1 MDTSRGATINGRP
14 VRDQAEAARWIEGV
28 IKTQMESTL
37 STEGGSLS
45 VPCHQPLLRP
55 SAEQSKRARS
65 PQPHS
70 MLCETLSMAG
80 PADLFQSHHSIDKH
94 LLMQANAKLMRHATF
109 GMYIGV
115 LVGPA
120 YIFRQRFTAGWR
132 AATKASAGGAAT
144 SATATP
150 PRLFYPTKNSDPTG
164 RGAANG
170 PQAAKSK
177 MSYITRG
184 VGLGLLGGFI
194 GSQIGVVTGT
204 RAAQNLIKESG
215 QEARIAAKLKKAMDQ
230 SVLEIRQ
237 GSTGLETASNPLLK
251 RSTPLGTVN
260 DSSSAIDGPPGGMI
274 EDVPHDDAAAD
285 DRDAFL
291 SQDGSVVPN
300 RRSSTAQSADPSA
313 PSRWEELRK
322 SRAAPPSSWDTI
334 RESSSR
340 KDVPS
345 AAPADISSGD
355 GQNQGQL
362 PSLGSSAADREA
374 RRRKFE
380 ELMEQERRGVD
391 NVGSDQSFDE
401 RKWK

>member
-1 MDTSRGATINGRP
+1 MDASRGATINGRP
-14 VRDQAEAARWIEGV
+14 VREPAEAARWIEGV
-28 IKTQMESTL
+28 IKGQMEKAL
-37 STEGGSLS
+37 ST
-45 VPCHQPLLRP
+45 Q
-55 SAEQSKRARS
+55 
-65 PQPHS
+65 
-70 MLCETLSMAG
+70 
-80 PADLFQSHHSIDKH
+80 DKQ
-94 LLMQANAKLMRHATF
+94 LLMQANAKLIRHATL
-109 GMYIGV
+109 GMHIGV

-132 AATKASAGGAAT
+132 AATKASAGGANAAT
-144 SATATP
+144 TTTP
-150 PRLFYPTKNSDPTG
+150 PRLFYPTKASDPTG

-177 MSYITRG
+177 MTYIGRG

-194 GSQIGVVTGT
+194 GSQIGVLTGT
-204 RAAQNLIKESG
+204 RAAQNLIKDSG
-215 QEARIAAKLKKAMDQ
+215 QEPHIAAKLKKAMDQ
-230 SVLEIRQ
+230 AALEIKQ

-251 RSTPLGTVN
+251 RSNPFGSV
-260 DSSSAIDGPPGGMI
+260 SSEGSSAIDGPPGGMV
-274 EDVPHDDAAAD
+274 EVAHDDAAAD

-291 SQDGSVVPN
+291 SQDGSVAPS
-300 RRSSTAQSADPSA
+300 RRAPMSRSADPNGA

-340 KDVPS
+340 RDVPS
-345 AAPADISSGD
+345 AAPADVSSGD

-362 PSLGSSAADREA
+362 PSSESSAADREA

-391 NVGSDQSFDE
+391 NLGSDQSFDE

>member
-14 VRDQAEAARWIEGV
+14 VRDPAEAARWIEGV
-28 IKTQMESTL
+28 IKGQMEKAL
-37 STEGGSLS
+37 STE
-45 VPCHQPLLRP
+45 
-55 SAEQSKRARS
+55 
-65 PQPHS
+65 
-70 MLCETLSMAG
+70 
-80 PADLFQSHHSIDKH
+80 DKQ
-94 LLMQANAKLMRHATF
+94 LLMQANAKLMGHATL

-132 AATKASAGGAAT
+132 AATKASAGGGAGA
-144 SATATP
+144 SAVTTTTP
-150 PRLFYPTKNSDPTG
+150 PRLFYPTKASDPTG

-177 MSYITRG
+177 MTYIGRG

-204 RAAQNLIKESG
+204 RAAQNLIKDSG

-230 SVLEIRQ
+230 AVLEIKQ

-251 RSTPLGTVN
+251 RSNPFGSVG
-260 DSSSAIDGPPGGMI
+260 SEGSSAIDGPPGGMV
-274 EDVPHDDAAAD
+274 EDVAHDDAAAD

-291 SQDGSVVPN
+291 SREFIKISQATIYAHLCFPSSCLAEDGSVAPS
-300 RRSSTAQSADPSA
+300 RRAPMSRSADPNGA

-322 SRAAPPSSWDTI
+322 SRAAPLSSWDTI

-340 KDVPS
+340 RDVPS
-345 AAPADISSGD
+345 AAPADVSSGD

-362 PSLGSSAADREA
+362 PSIGSSAADREA

-391 NVGSDQSFDE
+391 NVGLDQSFDE